1 MSAICDAC
9 HQTAGSCLPTCPRRA
24 TNPTAA
30 VVELLPAWL
39 QTLTR
44 ALGRRA

>member
-9 HQTAGSCLPTCPRRA
+9 HQTAGSCLPACPRRA
-24 TNPTAA
+24 SSSTTTG
-30 VVELLPAWL
+30 ELLPTWL
-39 QTLTR
+39 QFLGR